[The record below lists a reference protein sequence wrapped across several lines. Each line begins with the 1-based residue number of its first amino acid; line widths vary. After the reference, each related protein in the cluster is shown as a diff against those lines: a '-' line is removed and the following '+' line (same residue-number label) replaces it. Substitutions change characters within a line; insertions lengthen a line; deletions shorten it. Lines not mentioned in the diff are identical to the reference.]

1 MHSSALKWRFLSSAQ
16 KMDNHIS
23 GSVEAQPQQIS
34 VPTPAL
40 EQDALGYHLQQIFGY
55 RDFRE
60 GQREIIEQTL
70 NGQDTLVIMPTGGGK
85 SMCYQL
91 PALLL
96 PGLTVVVSPLISL
109 MKDQVDSLTQSGV
122 AAAYLNS
129 SLPREET
136 VAILRRLHQG
146 EIKLLYVSPER
157 LLRPDFIERL
167 HELQVSLF
175 AIDEA
180 HCISQWGHDFRP
192 EYAAL
197 GQLKQIF
204 PYIPLMALTA
214 TADQATRESICQRL
228 HITPF
233 CLLSSF
239 DRPNIRYTVVE
250 KLNAANQLKQFL
262 QLQKG
267 SNGIIYCSSRRRVD
281 EVADRLKL
289 QGFSAAAYHAGMTQE
304 ERVDIQDKFLK
315 DKIDIVVATVAFG
328 MGINKSNVRFVV
340 HYDIPKSVESYYQ
353 ETGRA
358 GRDGLDAE
366 AYMLFDPAD
375 IGRVKHLIEQSEPG
389 PQQDVEFHKMNT
401 MAAFAEAQTCRRQV
415 LLHYFDESADKPCG
429 NCDVCIDPP
438 KKYDGSEDAKKVL
451 SCIFRLNQ
459 HFGVNQVI
467 DVLRGSKAA
476 NVMDRGHNKLS
487 TWGIGKEQSHEYWLS
502 VTRQLIH
509 LGLAS
514 QDITRGSS
522 VKLNESARAV
532 LKGEV
537 TLQLAEPRIQL
548 VTTKRRSS
556 ASRAPQQYDRKLF
569 ARLKLLRRELA
580 EEHDVP
586 PYLVFN
592 DATLAE
598 MAAMVPT
605 SAGEM
610 LAVNGVGERKLSRF
624 GNAFL
629 DEISQYLIE
638 S

>member
-1 MHSSALKWRFLSSAQ
+1 MDSPISSSSSSQ
-16 KMDNHIS
+16 TVDQID
-23 GSVEAQPQQIS
+23 SVPAATQHEAQD
-34 VPTPAL
+34 V
-40 EQDALGYHLQQIFGY
+40 LGHQLQQIFGY

-70 NGQDTLVIMPTGGGK
+70 SGQDTLVIMPTGGGK

-91 PALLL
+91 PALIL

-129 SLPREET
+129 SLPRDET
-136 VAILRRLHQG
+136 VSILRRLHQG

-167 HELQVSLF
+167 HELNVSLF

-228 HITPF
+228 QITPF

-304 ERVDIQDKFLK
+304 ERIDIQDKFLK

-438 KKYDGSEDAKKVL
+438 KKYDGTEDAKKVL
-451 SCIFRLNQ
+451 SCIFRLKQ
-459 HFGVNQVI
+459 YFGVNQVI

-487 TWGIGKEQSHEYWLS
+487 TWGIGKDHSHEYWLS

-522 VKLNESARAV
+522 VKLNESARPV
-532 LKGEV
+532 LRGEV
-537 TLQLAEPRIQL
+537 KLKLAEPRIQL
-548 VTTKRRSS
+548 VTTKRRTSS
-556 ASRAPQQYDRKLF
+556 SRAPQQYDRKLF

-598 MAAMVPT
+598 MSAMVPT

-638 S
+638 N